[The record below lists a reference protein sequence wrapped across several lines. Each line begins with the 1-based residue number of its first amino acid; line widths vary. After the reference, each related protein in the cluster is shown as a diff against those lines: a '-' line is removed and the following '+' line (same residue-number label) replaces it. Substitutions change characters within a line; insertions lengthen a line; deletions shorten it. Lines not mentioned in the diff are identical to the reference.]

1 METFCKDLRE
11 HAMKI
16 INYEKKKEMIQLT
29 DEENK
34 SFEEQNICYI
44 CKKEFSDDDHDDDN
58 DDNNKKYQK
67 ERDHCITL

>member
-1 METFCKDLRE
+1 M
-11 HAMKI
+11 
-16 INYEKKKEMIQLT
+16 QLT

-67 ERDHCITL
+67 QRDHCITL

>member
-1 METFCKDLRE
+1 
-11 HAMKI
+11 
-16 INYEKKKEMIQLT
+16 MIQLT

-34 SFEEQNICYI
+34 SFEEHNICYI

-67 ERDHCITL
+67 ERDHCIAL

>member
-1 METFCKDLRE
+1 M
-11 HAMKI
+11 M
-16 INYEKKKEMIQLT
+16 QLT

-58 DDNNKKYQK
+58 DENNKKYQK
-67 ERDHCITL
+67 ERDHCIAL